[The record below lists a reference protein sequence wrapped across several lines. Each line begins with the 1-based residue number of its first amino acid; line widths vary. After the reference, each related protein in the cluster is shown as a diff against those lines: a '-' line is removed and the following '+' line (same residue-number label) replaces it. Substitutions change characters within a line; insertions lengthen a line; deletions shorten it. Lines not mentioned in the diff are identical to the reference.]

1 MRAGPLNRL
10 RIPAKLDQ
18 SGHLPSAVPN
28 ECSKQS
34 ACNICIERFYC
45 PCLDSVVAGPISSRD
60 VRERFPALGYEP
72 VGSTPEEFGARFRQ
86 DLALYARVIR
96 EARIPLQD

>member
-1 MRAGPLNRL
+1 MAEAGVAGFELTGWL
-10 RIPAKLDQ
+10 GVFAPART
-18 SGHLPSAVPN
+18 PPPV
-28 ECSKQS
+28 
-34 ACNICIERFYC
+34 IERLQAALFQ
-45 PCLDSVVAGPISSRD
+45 AISSPD

-72 VGSTPEEFGARFRQ
+72 VGSTPEEFSERFRQ